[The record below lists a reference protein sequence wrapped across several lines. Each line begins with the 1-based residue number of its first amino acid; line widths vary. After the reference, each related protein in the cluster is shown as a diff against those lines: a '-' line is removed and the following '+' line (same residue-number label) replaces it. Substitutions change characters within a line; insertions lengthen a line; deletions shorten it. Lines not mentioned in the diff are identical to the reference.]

1 MKFLKGL
8 ALTALN
14 LLLFLALSVFGL
26 VLTLN
31 YTILNPD
38 FVTSEVDRLDACALA
53 KEALSQQI
61 PGDEPYITEALD
73 NTFAELEPWLKEQV
87 NSNINSGYDYL
98 LGKSGDLT
106 LNLPMQPVA
115 DALKSNT
122 REAILNTPPLEL
134 AGMSPAAV
142 EMYLEEVS
150 RQIDEMLPP
159 SFEFGLSSMSPE
171 VRAQLE
177 QAREITGYVQLGYK
191 ALIGLILLLVGLI
204 ILINREVRSSTRSL
218 GITFL
223 ISGASGYAGAI
234 IAPNLVQPRLA
245 QLGLPAQ
252 IQGWLPQLISD
263 FVTPLQM
270 LGIGLVAGGVV
281 LIIVSF
287 AYKSRQPS
295 F

>member
-1 MKFLKGL
+1 
-8 ALTALN
+8 
-14 LLLFLALSVFGL
+14 
-26 VLTLN
+26 
-31 YTILNPD
+31 
-38 FVTSEVDRLDACALA
+38 
-53 KEALSQQI
+53 
-61 PGDEPYITEALD
+61 
-73 NTFAELEPWLKEQV
+73 
-87 NSNINSGYDYL
+87 
-98 LGKSGDLT
+98 
-106 LNLPMQPVA
+106 
-115 DALKSNT
+115 
-122 REAILNTPPLEL
+122 
-134 AGMSPAAV
+134 
-142 EMYLEEVS
+142 
-150 RQIDEMLPP
+150 
-159 SFEFGLSSMSPE
+159 MSPE

-218 GITFL
+218 GTTFL

-234 IAPNLVQPRLA
+234 IAPNLVQPQLA

-287 AYKSRQPS
+287 VYKSRQPS